1 MNSHFQSSETTCT
14 SRGGLFDGRGF
25 AGSRS
30 WEPIQA
36 TPPKSNTPY
45 GSTLWFRGNVT
56 QSYTGSS
63 SQNSVY
69 NYYYVTGAVYQAQ
82 DSTGNTVTVSLASN
96 DVLPGTLTPNGN
108 SSLATSMTYASSF
121 AVTSVT
127 SANNA
132 NSTTT
137 YDAYGRP
144 YSSTVPDGAVTYY
157 TYAYYTSGGQNSQK
171 AKVNNGTANQW
182 KTTVLDGF
190 GRTLSVLT
198 GNGNTTVSET
208 DTQYA
213 PCACSPLGKVSAV
226 SLPYAPGQTPVWTR
240 YTYDSS
246 GRTLTIV
253 KPDGASTT
261 TYAYA
266 GNQTTVTDP
275 AGKWKTFTSDAF
287 GNLLTVTEPD
297 PSSGPVN
304 TNYTYNSSNQ
314 LIQVSMQ
321 RGSVTQKR
329 FFNWTGSDLTSTTNP
344 ENGTVAYTYDS
355 AHHVL
360 TRLDAKGQ
368 QTNYTYDIYGR
379 LTLVQHLV
387 SGTEDLTQRISYYYD
402 AIPPG
407 YQNGSATPFNNP
419 PSGCCSNT
427 AGRLAAVQF
436 PNSNSNVGWFGDDVQ
451 QLVYLYSYNQAGRVT
466 MQDLRL
472 AGGGSLVPTMDFTA
486 THTWDNMGRMTGM
499 NYPLNG
505 PQVAMY
511 YDAMSNLSSETQV
524 VCQAYDQNGD
534 CVTWGPSPLASA
546 TYNFAGQLTA
556 LNYNNFSITGSVGAY
571 GWFQTE
577 THTYNSMLQ
586 LTNIASSS
594 PYPSGAQLNM
604 TYAYSTTQNN
614 GRIVSSVD
622 AVSGE
627 NVSYTY
633 DSLNR
638 LIAAATSGTTG
649 VQWGDSYSYDGFG
662 NLTSKVV
669 TKGTAPQVYPQVN
682 SATNQARMSGDYGFD
697 ANGNW
702 LGAGGSQIN
711 TWNVE
716 NQLIAT
722 GGSPSNGDPTYTYDP
737 WGKRVLQ
744 YSETHTYGPGGTL
757 YFYSITGQRL
767 GTYQV
772 SYVSANDPPLQQSV
786 SMYFGGRL
794 LAAVDRLGSVRNNA
808 NGHGPIAYYP
818 WGEERT
824 TTPDGTDKFATY
836 FRDSNVGGVGQDY
849 ANARYYN
856 NNFGRFWSPD
866 PAGNAHASDPQSWN
880 RYTYVGNDPVNR
892 NDPTGLGSICTVYAA
907 DNSTCIVGVPTPF
920 PFCWGGTEDDPVFT
934 CFGDGGGGTGG
945 TLPTQ
950 PPRPTTP
957 YPECNPG
964 GTKTAQ
970 LDFVVANDT
979 AATVVAAQYGVPTS
993 WVLGWGA
1000 YESGSGT
1007 NALAENNSNYFSESV
1022 PKGGVTGGWA
1032 GAIPCGAGA
1041 TGAATAMSAGW
1052 ACFSDFQDS
1061 ANAAFASTTYG
1072 SLIESMLAQNP
1083 NVSASAVFQAV
1094 ALAGYDKKDGQAG
1107 TYGPDVSKMIGDM
1120 AADVLCLQ
1128 SYGYISIW

>member
-1 MNSHFQSSETTCT
+1 
-14 SRGGLFDGRGF
+14 
-25 AGSRS
+25 
-30 WEPIQA
+30 
-36 TPPKSNTPY
+36 
-45 GSTLWFRGNVT
+45 
-56 QSYTGSS
+56 
-63 SQNSVY
+63 
-69 NYYYVTGAVYQAQ
+69 
-82 DSTGNTVTVSLASN
+82 
-96 DVLPGTLTPNGN
+96 
-108 SSLATSMTYASSF
+108 
-121 AVTSVT
+121 
-127 SANNA
+127 
-132 NSTTT
+132 
-137 YDAYGRP
+137 
-144 YSSTVPDGAVTYY
+144 
-157 TYAYYTSGGQNSQK
+157 
-171 AKVNNGTANQW
+171 
-182 KTTVLDGF
+182 
-190 GRTLSVLT
+190 
-198 GNGNTTVSET
+198 
-208 DTQYA
+208 
-213 PCACSPLGKVSAV
+213 
-226 SLPYAPGQTPVWTR
+226 
-240 YTYDSS
+240 
-246 GRTLTIV
+246 
-253 KPDGASTT
+253 
-261 TYAYA
+261 
-266 GNQTTVTDP
+266 
-275 AGKWKTFTSDAF
+275 
-287 GNLLTVTEPD
+287 
-297 PSSGPVN
+297 
-304 TNYTYNSSNQ
+304 
-314 LIQVSMQ
+314 MQ

-722 GGSPSNGDPTYTYDP
+722 SGSPSNGDPTYTYDP

-866 PAGNAHASDPQSWN
+866 PMGAAHANDPQSWN
-880 RYTYVGNDPVNR
+880 RYTYGGSDPVNR
-892 NDPTGLGSICTVYAA
+892 SDPTGLDTILAPPGPGPSGCAVYAA
-907 DNSTCIVGVPTPF
+907 DNSTCLVVFPPPF
-920 PFCWGGTEDDPVFT
+920 PFCWGGTEVDPVFT

-945 TLPTQ
+945 TQPTQ
-950 PPRPTTP
+950 PSRNIPF
-957 YPECNPG
+957 PECNPG
-964 GTKTAQ
+964 GTRTQNLEFIAYNYQ
-970 LDFVVANDT
+970 
-979 AATVVAAQYGVPTS
+979 AAESVQSATGVPADWLLAWSADESNSKNPDGS
-993 WVLGWGA
+993 WLGWGSA
-1000 YESGSGT
+1000 PQVTQDG
-1007 NALAENNSNYFSESV
+1007 NYFNEESS
-1022 PKGGVTGGWA
+1022 GWVLQ
-1032 GAIPCGAGA
+1032 IPCGAGSYK
-1041 TGAATAMSAGW
+1041 SAIF
-1052 ACFSDFQDS
+1052 ACFSGFQDS
-1061 ANAAFASTTYG
+1061 AMSALTSFGDRYLNAFNGAVGNGETAAFQAIADAGFTPNQQYGKNIASVTNSIDQLLG
-1072 SLIESMLAQNP
+1072 CLLAN
-1083 NVSASAVFQAV
+1083 
-1094 ALAGYDKKDGQAG
+1094 
-1107 TYGPDVSKMIGDM
+1107 
-1120 AADVLCLQ
+1120 
-1128 SYGYISIW
+1128 GYIVP